1 MLVPKFVTTV
11 LSINILHFSLEI
23 LTRNNANLIFFAWTA
38 AVARVPGDILAH
50 LVDARADP
58 GLLSRV
64 ISSAQ
69 DIQTG
74 APRRPLGNRVV

>member
-1 MLVPKFVTTV
+1 MV
-11 LSINILHFSLEI
+11 SIHLSLEI
-23 LTRNNANLIFFAWTA
+23 LTRNNAYLIFFAWTG
-38 AVARVPGDILAH
+38 AVTRAPGDILAH

-58 GLLSRV
+58 GLLSRF